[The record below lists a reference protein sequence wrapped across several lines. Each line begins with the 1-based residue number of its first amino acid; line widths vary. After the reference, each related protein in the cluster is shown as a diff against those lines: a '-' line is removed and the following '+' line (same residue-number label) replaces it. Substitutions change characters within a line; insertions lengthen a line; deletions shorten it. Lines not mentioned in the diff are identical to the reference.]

1 MVVLF
6 ENINKNKKG
15 NKKFILKIL
24 DNSNGNYVVIQQVF
38 ACFPD
43 GGEVLQSEK
52 KKISPVS
59 LICERENIRERDKVS
74 YLSEVIFG
82 PQCDQ
87 TTRSVDL
94 LAT

>member
-1 MVVLF
+1 FSRFL
-6 ENINKNKKG
+6 
-15 NKKFILKIL
+15 L
-24 DNSNGNYVVIQQVF
+24 VF
-38 ACFPD
+38 QMAERFYS
-43 GGEVLQSEK
+43 QKK

>member
-15 NKKFILKIL
+15 NKKFILKII
-24 DNSNGNYVVIQQVF
+24 DNGNGSYVVIQQVF

-52 KKISPVS
+52 KENFAS
-59 LICERENIRERDKVS
+59 LADLREGEYTRTRQGKLFIRSDS
-74 YLSEVIFG
+74 WSAG
-82 PQCDQ
+82 
-87 TTRSVDL
+87 
-94 LAT
+94 